1 MTRRMIAVS
10 ITLAFLC
17 TLIPT
22 MPTYWATA
30 GTVVDYGVI
39 GLDTT
44 WQKTSSP
51 YWIERSILVAPG
63 VNLTLLEGVEV
74 RFNGPYWLYIEGNLT
89 IKGTV
94 SEPIVFTSNK
104 SSPSPADWLN
114 IRVNSTGHVFA
125 ENATFT
131 YGNSPFLFAYSDN
144 NLIVNCSFHDNFNS
158 IGLYR
163 SNNNTFSRIVVMDNP
178 LDTAITIEDSTG
190 NTITNSTFRNN
201 RYGIS
206 LETGTTGTVVSYNR
220 VLDHANIGIVADAGS
235 SANLVFHNDL
245 MNNTQNGRD
254 NSGGANLWDNG
265 YPAGGNYWDD
275 YSGLDDFNGPNQ
287 NVPGSDGIGDSWYFI
302 APSGTDRYPFMDP
315 LLPPVENT
323 PPVIAGVSVLPPLQE
338 SGLQVNISAD
348 IVDDDF
354 VVGVYLEIRLPD
366 TTTTNDSMMLVSPST
381 YYLNTTY
388 RQPGLHYFNISA
400 VDSEGLWNSSGGTF
414 VIVDTT
420 NPLIVNAS
428 VNPDVQEPYLS
439 VNISATI
446 QDNDL
451 VSFVSF
457 NISCPDN
464 SWTNLTPSH
473 IIQDL
478 YWEELAFDVLG
489 QHNGVVY
496 AFDRSGNSDSS
507 SFMFTISDSTSPS
520 ILSFQASHSSQDV
533 NGFVNITAMVQDNYV
548 LGSVF
553 LNISFPSG
561 SYSNTSM
568 FESAP
573 SEYYLNESFHEVGS
587 HFATLWATD
596 SSGNAATQS
605 LSFSIIDGSSPVITS
620 VSVIP
625 PLQDYGGNV
634 NISAQ
639 VNDNHMLEYV
649 ELNLTLPGADPTT
662 YPMTEGE
669 SGLYYVNQTYE
680 FIGFAQFEV
689 ESADMSGNVQTSPGS
704 FEMRDISGPE
714 ILSAYATPDIQEAG
728 NALKVIANVEDNHGV
743 WGVWIDVSHPDSST
757 SNHTMSW
764 NETSQWFEIGL
775 SFRHHGVYEFDV
787 WANDTSDNWNHSG
800 SSFWIVDT
808 TSPMIEMVSI
818 MPDPQEVRE
827 AVNVTVLV
835 SDGGII
841 SQVYVEAK
849 APESGIMGNTSC
861 TSLDG
866 ENYTATLI
874 PTELG
879 IYELTIV
886 ALDSADNPKTF
897 DAGFSTVDTTSPIA
911 HAGGDRTVERRQ
923 LVLLNA
929 SWSQDNHRISEH
941 NWSFIEDDQMK
952 HLEGAVVPHTFVST
966 GNITIT
972 LTVRD
977 PSGNV
982 ANDIALISVED
993 TTPPSQPRNIRVS
1006 KGDDPSSLVLT
1017 WDANNED
1024 DLDHYLVLRYRNGSG
1039 DLAPIAVME
1048 RDSVSYTDSDAEQ
1061 GSRYWYALIAIDESS
1076 NPSNMSEIVTGVVGE
1091 VQNVMML
1098 MILVA
1103 LVIATTVVVIVYF
1116 WKRKNEY
1123 RKRSEGE
1130 AVPDEEHEPE

>member
-1 MTRRMIAVS
+1 
-10 ITLAFLC
+10 
-17 TLIPT
+17 
-22 MPTYWATA
+22 
-30 GTVVDYGVI
+30 
-39 GLDTT
+39 
-44 WQKTSSP
+44 
-51 YWIERSILVAPG
+51 
-63 VNLTLLEGVEV
+63 EGVEV
-74 RFNGPYWLYIEGNLT
+74 RFNGPYWLYVEGNLT

-94 SEPIVFTSNK
+94 PEPVVFTSNK

-114 IRVNSTGHVFA
+114 IHINSTGHVFA

-131 YGNSPFLFAYSDN
+131 YGNSPFIFYYSDDN
-144 NLIVNCSFHDNFNS
+144 RIVNCTFHDNFNP

-163 SNNNTFSRIVVMDNP
+163 SNNNTFSRMVVMDNP
-178 LDTAITIEDSTG
+178 LDTAIAIGDSSG
-190 NTITNSTFRNN
+190 NSITNSTFRNN
-201 RYGIS
+201 QYGIS

-235 SANLVFHNDL
+235 SANLIFHNDL

-254 NSGGANLWDNG
+254 NSGGANSWDNG

-275 YSGLDDFNGPNQ
+275 YSGLDDFSGPNQ
-287 NVPGSDGIGDSWYFI
+287 DLPGSDGIGDSWYSV
-302 APSGTDRYPFMDP
+302 APSGIDHYPFMEP
-315 LLPPVENT
+315 LIPVMERT
-323 PPVIAGVSVLPPLQE
+323 PPEIAGVSILPPLQE
-338 SGLQVNISAD
+338 SGLHVNISAD

-366 TTTTNDSMMLVSPST
+366 TTTTNDSMMLMPPST
-381 YYLNTTY
+381 HYLNTTY
-388 RQPGLHYFNISA
+388 GQPGLYYFNISA
-400 VDSEGLWNSSGGTF
+400 VDSEGLWNKSSGTF
-414 VIVDTT
+414 SIVDTT

-451 VSFVSF
+451 VDFVSF

-496 AFDRSGNSDSS
+496 AFDRSGNSNSS

-533 NGFVNITAMVQDNYV
+533 NGFVNITSMVQDNYV

-561 SYSNTSM
+561 TYSNTSM

-573 SEYYLNESFHEVGS
+573 SEYYLNESFHEVGD
-587 HFATLWATD
+587 HLAALWATD
-596 SSGNAATQS
+596 TSGNTAAQS
-605 LSFSIIDGSSPVITS
+605 LSFSIVDGSFPVITS

-639 VNDNHMLEYV
+639 VNDNHALEYV
-649 ELNLTLPGADPTT
+649 KLNLTIPGAGPTS
-662 YPMTEGE
+662 YPMNEGE

-680 FIGFAQFEV
+680 FIGFAQFEI

-704 FEMRDISGPE
+704 FEMRDMSRPE
-714 ILSAYATPDIQEAG
+714 ILSAYASPDIQEAG
-728 NALKVIANVEDNHGV
+728 DSLSFVADVEDNHGV
-743 WGVWIDVSHPDSST
+743 WGVWVDVCHPDSST

-764 NETSQWFEIGL
+764 NETSQLYEVRL
-775 SFRHHGVYEFDV
+775 SFRHHGAYEFDV

-818 MPDPQEVRE
+818 TPDPQEVRE
-827 AVNVTVLV
+827 AVDVAVVV

-849 APESGIMGNTSC
+849 APESGTVGNTSC

-886 ALDSADNPKTF
+886 ALDSADNLKTF
-897 DAGFSTVDTTSPIA
+897 DAGFSTVDTTSPVA
-911 HAGGDRTVERRQ
+911 HAGGDKTVERGQ
-923 LVLLNA
+923 PILLNA
-929 SWSQDNHRISEH
+929 SSSQDNHRISEY
-941 NWSFIEDDQMK
+941 NWSFVEDDQMK
-952 HLEGAVVPHTFVST
+952 YLEGAVVPHTFVST
-966 GNITIT
+966 GNITVT

-977 PSGNV
+977 PSGKA

-993 TTPPSQPRNIRVS
+993 TTPPSPPQNIRVS
-1006 KGDDPSSLVLT
+1006 KGDDSSSLVLM
-1017 WDANNED
+1017 WDANAED
-1024 DLDHYLVLRYRNGSG
+1024 DLDHYLVLRSRNGSG
-1039 DLAPIAVME
+1039 DLAPIAVAEKDTM
-1048 RDSVSYTDSDAEQ
+1048 SYTDSDVEQ

-1076 NPSNMSEIVTGVVGE
+1076 NPSNVSEIVSGVVGE
-1091 VQNVMML
+1091 VQNVMMVI
-1098 MILVA
+1098 ILVA
-1103 LVIATTVVVIVYF
+1103 LIIATIAVVVVYL
-1116 WKRKNEY
+1116 WKRRNEP
-1123 RKRSEGE
+1123 RKRSERE